1 MANDTSTTS
10 HTGRKIFLWFIFILI
25 AGTAIAF
32 FIFNQA
38 LSDGNKAGV
47 LIDFAHKGVAFKT
60 YEGQLNIG
68 GMGNIPN
75 TAQANEIWHFS
86 VADKKMADTLAALSG
101 KRVNVHYHEIV
112 KAMFWQ
118 GETNYFVDAVTV
130 IDK

>member
-1 MANDTSTTS
+1 
-10 HTGRKIFLWFIFILI
+10 
-25 AGTAIAF
+25 
-32 FIFNQA
+32 
-38 LSDGNKAGV
+38 V